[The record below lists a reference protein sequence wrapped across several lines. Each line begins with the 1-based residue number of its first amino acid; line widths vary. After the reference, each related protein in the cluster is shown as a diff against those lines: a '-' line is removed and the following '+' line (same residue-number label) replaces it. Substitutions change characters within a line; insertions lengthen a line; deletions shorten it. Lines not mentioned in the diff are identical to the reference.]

1 MKKQMPIVS
10 LETFDRIR
18 VSLSA
23 ITDSTSS
30 LLLQGECYYT
40 ELFLNST
47 AILKKI
53 LLMSGFLRVGY

>member
-47 AILKKI
+47 AILKK
-53 LLMSGFLRVGY
+53 FL